1 VTDRR
6 FWMWL
11 GAIALL
17 GLAASLVY
25 GLAIAPGLP
34 ARGDTLLYHYLANG
48 IADGKGYIRP
58 FSELQYGEALPTA
71 SYPPLFPLYLSFWSV
86 LGLDSLDAHRAVSCL
101 LAPVLVILVGL
112 LGRRVGG
119 ARVGLIA
126 AALAAIYPQLVMVD
140 GTVITEA
147 LYAPLVAAILLLT
160 YRLLD
165 HPGLWSAAF
174 LGLAIGVATLTR
186 SEAIFLV
193 VLLVLPAAVI
203 AGRRIGRV
211 LPLALVAVAATAIVL
226 VPWVVRNE
234 VVLGQPILFTSNS
247 GHTAAATVCD
257 ATFDAGSPYLGFARH
272 ECALVGPCV
281 DIRDELE
288 QASCQR
294 DAAWRYMEDHAGRV
308 PIVVAV
314 RILRVWELYRYQDDL
329 GYGELWSRSI
339 PVAKAGLVMY
349 GLMVL
354 IGIAGLVALRRARTP
369 LWPLLV
375 PFVLVTISAAL
386 TFGFSRYRL
395 AAEIPLVV
403 LAATGIDWGLR
414 VLAARRQDSPT
425 QRRAASA

>member
-1 VTDRR
+1 
-6 FWMWL
+6 M
-11 GAIALL
+11 
-17 GLAASLVY
+17 
-25 GLAIAPGLP
+25 
-34 ARGDTLLYHYLANG
+34 
-48 IADGKGYIRP
+48 
-58 FSELQYGEALPTA
+58 
-71 SYPPLFPLYLSFWSV
+71 
-86 LGLDSLDAHRAVSCL
+86 
-101 LAPVLVILVGL
+101 ILVGL

-126 AALAAIYPQLVMVD
+126 AGLAAVYPQLVMVD

-174 LGLAIGVATLTR
+174 LGLAIGAATLTR

-193 VLLVLPAAVI
+193 VLLALPAAVI

-211 LPLALVAVAATAIVL
+211 VPLALVAVAATAIVL

-234 VVLGQPILFTSNS
+234 ITLGHPILFTSNS

-272 ECALVGPCV
+272 QCALVGPCV
-281 DIRDELE
+281 NIRDELD

-294 DAAWRYMEDHAGRV
+294 DQAWRYMRDHAGRV

-329 GYGELWSRSI
+329 GYGELWSRSV

-354 IGIAGLVALRRARTP
+354 IAIAGLIALRRARTP

-375 PFVLVTISAAL
+375 PFLLVTISAAL

-414 VLAARRQDSPT
+414 ALAARRAQAG
-425 QRRAASA
+425 QRLAASA